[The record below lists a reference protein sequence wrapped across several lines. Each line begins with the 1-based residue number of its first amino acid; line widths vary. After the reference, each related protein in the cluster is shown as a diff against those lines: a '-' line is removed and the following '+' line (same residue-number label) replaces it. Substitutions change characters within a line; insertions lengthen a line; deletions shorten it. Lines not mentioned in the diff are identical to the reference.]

1 MPIDKPAIGD
11 IWRYPYLW
19 EWQDRLGEDEGRK
32 PRPTLLSAV
41 VPVADTKTYLY
52 LLPITGTEPLDG
64 RDALEIPAMETRRAG
79 LSEYKRLW
87 IIFDE
92 HNRDILEESFYFEPN
107 GKIGAFSKAFTK
119 QIAKRFMAAYTSGA
133 AQRGVDRSE

>member
-1 MPIDKPAIGD
+1 MGGM
-11 IWRYPYLW
+11 LW
-19 EWQDRLGEDEGRK
+19 KFLQ
-32 PRPTLLSAV
+32 
-41 VPVADTKTYLY
+41 
-52 LLPITGTEPLDG
+52 
-64 RDALEIPAMETRRAG
+64 ETRRAG

-133 AQRGVDRSE
+133 AQRGCRSVRVKP